1 MEQPREEHRF
11 EPRPLPATEPVGA
24 LPAVSPAA
32 EPAAAIAPA
41 PAPRPE
47 EIRPRVEQ
55 VTVDPKEYL
64 ASAGLQMVE
73 TRAGAATVREPE
85 AEMVKLGR
93 PRRERP
99 RVAEEET
106 LVQVETRK

>member
-1 MEQPREEHRF
+1 MSAAPE
-11 EPRPLPATEPVGA
+11 
-24 LPAVSPAA
+24 PAVAV
-32 EPAAAIAPA
+32 APA
-41 PAPRPE
+41 PVPRPE

-55 VTVDPKEYL
+55 VRVDPKEYL

-73 TRAGAATVREPE
+73 TKAGAATLREPE
-85 AEMVKLGR
+85 AEMAKLGR

-99 RVAEEET
+99 RVAAEET